1 MIVLLNCTVLLGP
14 INIDRS
20 FELTANQNLLLYF
33 KAEAFTTTSSAVL
46 RVEVAAR

>member
-1 MIVLLNCTVLLGP
+1 MIVSLNCTVVLGSS
-14 INIDRS
+14 NMDRS

-33 KAEAFTTTSSAVL
+33 KAEAFTTTPSAVL